1 MDNKFGDMMVFKDF
15 GALIRQQ
22 VVNELKSFEVNLS
35 ELSNGLYLIKL
46 HLSNGITKTE
56 KINIV
61 HD

>member
-1 MDNKFGDMMVFKDF
+1 MDNKFGGMMVFKDF